1 MSATEF
7 FKKIQTGIENII
19 KISTKQR
26 TNEIS
31 DIFAL
36 LKSDNKKIP
45 QISKKP
51 NATSNAQT
59 ASFLFDSCEYI

>member
-31 DIFAL
+31 DIFTL

-45 QISKKP
+45 QVSKKP
-51 NATSNAQT
+51 NTPSNAQT
-59 ASFLFDSCEYI
+59 ASFLFD